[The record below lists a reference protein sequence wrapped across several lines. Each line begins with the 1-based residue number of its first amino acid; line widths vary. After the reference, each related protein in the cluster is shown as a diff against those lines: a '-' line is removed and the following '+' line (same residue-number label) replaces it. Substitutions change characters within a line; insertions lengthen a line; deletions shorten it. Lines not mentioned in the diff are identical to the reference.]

1 MADLNMWEQLEE
13 MVSYLRERGVGE
25 VDGAVVL
32 GTGLGDL
39 VQHIE
44 PLVTLSYNQIPHL
57 PVATVEYHFGKLF
70 YGLLAGRKVL
80 AWQGRFH
87 FYEGYGMDQIVM
99 PVRVSRMLGAKA
111 VVLSNAAGALDANM
125 DTGDLMCIADHI
137 NLQVDNPLRG
147 GNLDALGPRFPD
159 MFQAYHAGLRNQL
172 RAVAREQGIRL
183 HEGVYASVP
192 GPNLETPA
200 EYKFLRII
208 GADAVGMSTVPEV
221 IACAHMGLPVV
232 AVSVITDV
240 CDPSRLQPVQI
251 ENIIAAAKSAEKQL
265 SQLLLGLFG
274 RWEAAWDSPAP

>member
-1 MADLNMWEQLEE
+1 
-13 MVSYLRERGVGE
+13 

-44 PLVTLSYNQIPHL
+44 PLLTLSYNQIPHL
-57 PVATVEYHFGKLF
+57 PVATVEHHFGKLY
-70 YGLLAGRKVL
+70 YGLLAGKKVL

-87 FYEGYGMDQIVM
+87 YYEGYGMDQIVM
-99 PVRVSRMLGAKA
+99 PVRVSRMLGARA
-111 VVLSNAAGALDANM
+111 VVLSNAAGALDPNFE
-125 DTGDLMCIADHI
+125 TGDLMCIADHI

-147 GNLDALGPRFPD
+147 SNLDALGPRFPD
-159 MFQAYHAGLRNQL
+159 MFQVYHAGLRNQL
-172 RAVAREQGIRL
+172 HVAAQELGIPL

-208 GADAVGMSTVPEV
+208 GADAVGMSTVPEA

-240 CDPSRLQPVQI
+240 CDPARLQPVQI

-274 RWEAAWDSPAP
+274 RWDAAWDSAAL

>member
-1 MADLNMWEQLEE
+1 L
-13 MVSYLRERGVGE
+13 
-25 VDGAVVL
+25 
-32 GTGLGDL
+32 
-39 VQHIE
+39 H
-44 PLVTLSYNQIPHL
+44 
-57 PVATVEYHFGKLF
+57 
-70 YGLLAGRKVL
+70 
-80 AWQGRFH
+80 
-87 FYEGYGMDQIVM
+87 
-99 PVRVSRMLGAKA
+99 
-111 VVLSNAAGALDANM
+111 
-125 DTGDLMCIADHI
+125 
-137 NLQVDNPLRG
+137 
-147 GNLDALGPRFPD
+147 
-159 MFQAYHAGLRNQL
+159 
-172 RAVAREQGIRL
+172 AVAREQGIRL

>member
-44 PLVTLSYNQIPHL
+44 PLITLSYNQIPHL
-57 PVATVEYHFGKLF
+57 PVATVEHHFGKLY

-125 DTGDLMCIADHI
+125 DTGDLMCISDHI

-159 MFQAYHAGLRNQL
+159 MYQAYHAGLRNQL
-172 RAVAREQGIRL
+172 HQVAREQGIRL

-200 EYKFLRII
+200 EYNFLRII

-240 CDPSRLQPVQI
+240 CDPARLQPVQI

-265 SQLLLGLFG
+265 SKLLLGLFG
-274 RWEAAWDSPAP
+274 RWDAAWDSPAP

>member
-44 PLVTLSYNQIPHL
+44 PLLTLSYNQIPHL
-57 PVATVEYHFGKLF
+57 PVATVEHHFGKLY
-70 YGLLAGRKVL
+70 YGMLAGKKVL

-87 FYEGYGMDQIVM
+87 YYEGYGMDQIVM
-99 PVRVSRMLGAKA
+99 PVRVSRMLGAQA
-111 VVLSNAAGALDANM
+111 VVLSNAAGALDPNFE
-125 DTGDLMCIADHI
+125 TGDLMCIADHI

-172 RAVAREQGIRL
+172 HAVAREQGIRL